1 MTKFHYNG
9 SVPTNVYYNN
19 QVVNKVFY
27 TDANGNNTEV
37 WPLTPSETI
46 DGGMV
51 NLLQNS
57 NSQFT
62 VTVSI
67 NTDGSIT
74 FSSTAGQASLDPTS
88 SNWAT
93 GGSSSVGDDYSV
105 RVTHSGMA
113 STSGSFGSYQALSS
127 NVLHTLQTGSS
138 GAVAGSLSLTIK
150 HNTTNATTFKT
161 ISYLLE
167 VEDSG
172 GGGGFGG
179 GPSGGG
185 N

>member
-27 TDANGNNTEV
+27 TDANGNNIEV

-46 DGGMV
+46 IGGSDM
-51 NLLQNS
+51 LLQNS

-62 VTVSI
+62 ITVSI
-67 NTDGSIT
+67 NTNGSIT
-74 FSSTAGQASLDPTS
+74 FTSTAGQASLMPTS

-93 GGSSSVGDDYSV
+93 GGSSTVGDDYSV
-105 RVTHSGMA
+105 RVTHSGQA
-113 STSGSFGSYQALSS
+113 NASGSFGSYQALSS
-127 NVLHTLQTGSS
+127 NVLYTLQTGGS
-138 GAVAGSLSLTIK
+138 GASAGSLSLTIK
-150 HNTTNATTFKT
+150 HNTTNATTSKT
-161 ISYLLE
+161 IQYLLE

-172 GGGGFGG
+172 GGGGFG
-179 GPSGGG
+179 PG

>member
-46 DGGMV
+46 VSGTV
-51 NLLQNS
+51 NLFQNS

-62 VTVSI
+62 IDVSI
-67 NTDGSIT
+67 NTNGSIT
-74 FSSTAGQASLDPTS
+74 FTSTAGQASLSPTS

-93 GGSSSVGDDYSV
+93 GGSSTVGDDYSV
-105 RVTHSGMA
+105 RVTHSGQA
-113 STSGSFGSYQALSS
+113 NANGSFGSYQALSS
-127 NVLHTLQTGSS
+127 NVLYTLQTGNS

-150 HNTTNATTFKT
+150 HNTTNATTSK
-161 ISYLLE
+161 IIQYLLE
-167 VEDSG
+167 VEDGG

-179 GPSGGG
+179 P
-185 N
+185 

>member
-1 MTKFHYNG
+1 MTKFHYNNN
-9 SVPTNVYYNN
+9 VPTNVYYNN

-46 DGGMV
+46 DTGTVMM
-51 NLLQNS
+51 LQNS
-57 NSQFT
+57 TSSFT
-62 VTVSI
+62 ITISF

-74 FSSTAGQASLDPTS
+74 FSSTAGQASLSVTS

-93 GGSSSVGDDYSV
+93 GGSSDVGNNYYIGIN
-105 RVTHSGMA
+105 HSGDA
-113 STSGSFGSYQALSS
+113 TAPPYSIGGTVSS
-127 NVLHTLQTGSS
+127 SILYTLQTGNS

-150 HNTTNATTFKT
+150 HNTTNATTSK
-161 ISYLLE
+161 IIQYLLE
-167 VEDSG
+167 VEDG
-172 GGGGFGG
+172 AGGGGFGG
-179 GPSGGG
+179 G

>member
-27 TDANGNNTEV
+27 TDANGINTEV

-46 DGGMV
+46 VGGTV

-67 NTDGSIT
+67 NTNGSIT
-74 FSSTAGQASLDPTS
+74 FSSTAGQASLSPTS
-88 SNWAT
+88 SSWAT

-105 RVTHSGMA
+105 RATHSGQA
-113 STSGSFGSYQALSS
+113 NDGGLFGSYQPLSS
-127 NVLHTLQTGSS
+127 NVLYTLQTGNS
-138 GAVAGSLSLTIK
+138 GAAAGNLFLTIK
-150 HNTTNATTFKT
+150 HNDTNATTSKT
-161 ISYLLE
+161 IQYLIE
-167 VEDSG
+167 VEDG
-172 GGGGFGG
+172 AVGGGFGG
-179 GPSGGG
+179 SGGG

>member
-9 SVPTNVYYNN
+9 SIPTNVYYNN
-19 QVVNKVFY
+19 QVVSKVFY

-46 DGGMV
+46 VGGTDM
-51 NLLQNS
+51 LLQNS

-62 VTVSI
+62 ITVSI
-67 NTDGSIT
+67 NTNGSIT

-93 GGSSSVGDDYSV
+93 GGSSTVGDDYSV
-105 RVTHSGMA
+105 RVTHSGA
-113 STSGSFGSYQALSS
+113 ANASGSFGSYQPLSS
-127 NVLHTLQTGSS
+127 NVLYSLQTGSS

-150 HNTTNATTFKT
+150 HNTTNATTSKT

-167 VEDSG
+167 VEDTLSG
-172 GGGGFGG
+172 GGGGMGFG
-179 GPSGGG
+179 SGG